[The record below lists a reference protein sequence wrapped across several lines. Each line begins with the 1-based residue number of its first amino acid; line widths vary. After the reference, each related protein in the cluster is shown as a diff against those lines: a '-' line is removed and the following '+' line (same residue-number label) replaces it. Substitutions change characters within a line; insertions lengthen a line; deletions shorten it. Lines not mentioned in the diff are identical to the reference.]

1 MARARQDPHPQFP
14 HPGKVLR
21 EQFLE
26 PMRISV
32 EALAKALHLPCAKIN
47 DLVRERHGLDMETA
61 TRLAGYFRTPEDLW
75 TELQLSYDVAQ
86 VRSLFAERMSAQ
98 KERPGTEDRK
108 EDAA

>member
-1 MARARQDPHPQFP
+1 
-14 HPGKVLR
+14 
-21 EQFLE
+21 
-26 PMRISV
+26 
-32 EALAKALHLPCAKIN
+32 
-47 DLVRERHGLDMETA
+47 META